1 MLTRESLDLCPRF
14 LEMSSRK
21 RALSSEPL
29 NQDALAGHLEHCL
42 RQTST
47 SVFRQMWDLQEQP
60 LGTPF
65 RVPGPSGPLP
75 GLPKQSLT
83 SSSERASQAKAAAVS
98 IHVAS
103 SIRISQTWRG
113 LKDREMQ
120 AAMRKWVAII
130 RLAPEQFD
138 LGRRSTRLD
147 PLAVD
152 FQRGLQHVFSGKAAG
167 TLNNRANP
175 LLRYVAWCNYEGLQ
189 VFPIQESDVY
199 DFLCS
204 VEASC
209 SPSFP
214 RSLVSSL
221 NFGFHILGMTGADD
235 ACSPRVIG
243 LARGCFLQ
251 KRKKKPKP
259 PLSVDMVKGLE
270 RLVCNASAPPGDRI
284 VAGFFL
290 VCVYARARF
299 SDALHMEEL
308 KVDRVPGPQ
317 LHGYLETAVSRSKTS
332 YTVERK
338 TEHLPMVVP
347 LRGLTG
353 KDWVSAWVALRTE
366 QVMPSGPGVPLLVL
380 GSKRGGWTQVPPTA
394 SFAAAWLRG
403 LLANLEFK
411 DDVVTALGTH
421 SCKATC
427 LSWTGK
433 FGISAEHQRVLGYH
447 TAPGDSMRLLYSR
460 DGIAPAVRDL
470 EKVLSM
476 IRSGEFCPDQTRSGY
491 FPGQA
496 VEPIESEAPEDPLLH
511 VPVSE
516 SEPSEDEEDNCCDH
530 EAFEMA
536 AEEICDDWQGPA
548 ADANAVRAPMVR
560 HNLSRL
566 IHCLLDDSGNTLR
579 CGRKLS
585 KNYTRLAASPRFL
598 HPTCSRCFP
607 DK

>member
-1 MLTRESLDLCPRF
+1 MRWF
-14 LEMSSRK
+14 HEMSSRK
-21 RALSSEPL
+21 RVLSSEPL
-29 NQDALAGHLEHCL
+29 DQSAFAGHVEHCL
-42 RQTST
+42 RQTAS
-47 SVFRQMWDLQEQP
+47 SHFRPMWELQEQP
-60 LGTPF
+60 VGVLPY
-65 RVPGPSGPLP
+65 RVPSPSGPLLL
-75 GLPKQSLT
+75 LPDNSRV
-83 SSSERASQAKAAAVS
+83 SSSERAGKAKAAAVS
-98 IHVAS
+98 MHVAS
-103 SIRISQTWRG
+103 SIRISQTWKG

-120 AAMRKWVAII
+120 AAIRKWVAII

-138 LGRRSTRLD
+138 LGRRSTRVD
-147 PLAVD
+147 PLGVD
-152 FQRGLQHVFSGKAAG
+152 FQKGLQHVFSGKAAG

-175 LLRYVAWCNYEGLQ
+175 LLRYVSWCSSEGLQ
-189 VFPIQESDVY
+189 AFPIQESDVY

-204 VEASC
+204 VEANC

-221 NFGFHILGMTGADD
+221 NFGFHVLGLAGADD
-235 ACSPRVIG
+235 ACSQRVQA

-259 PLSVDMVKGLE
+259 PLSVAMVKALE
-270 RLVCNASAPPGDRI
+270 NLVCSASAPPGDRI

-299 SDALHMEEL
+299 SDALHMEDL
-308 KVDRVPGPQ
+308 KVDRVPGPRLQ
-317 LHGYLETAVSRSKTS
+317 GYLETSVSRSKTS

-338 TEHLPMVVP
+338 TEYLPMVVP

-353 KDWVSAWVALRTE
+353 KDWVSEWMTLRTDQE
-366 QVMPSGPGVPLLVL
+366 MPSGPGVPLLVM
-380 GSKRGGWTQVPPTA
+380 GSKRGGWTRVPPTA

-403 LLANLEFK
+403 LLANLEFN
-411 DDVVTALGTH
+411 DELVTALGTH

-433 FGISAEHQRVLGYH
+433 FGIPADHQRVLGYH

-460 DGIAPAVRDL
+460 DGIAPAVRNL
-470 EKVLSM
+470 EKVLGM
-476 IRSGEFCPDQTRSGY
+476 IRSDAFRPDSSRSGY

-496 VEPIESEAPEDPLLH
+496 VEPEIPEVPEDPLLH

-516 SEPSEDEEDNCCDH
+516 SEPSEDEEDNGCDH
-530 EAFEMA
+530 EAFETA
-536 AEEICDDWQGPA
+536 AEEICDDWRGPSA
-548 ADANAVRAPMVR
+548 EDGSVRAPMVR
-560 HNLSRL
+560 HKLSRL

-585 KNYTRLAASPRFL
+585 KNYTRLAASPRFM